1 MCRSGHGST
10 SCAFGRVP
18 RACSVVHCP
27 SHVASSPAWLLALEP
42 VDIITCNSL
51 CRQFA
56 YIVGVTL
63 YGIYT
68 INYRLWPI
76 LAPTAMEFVVIW
88 MSIVVK
94 CITDR
99 KRREKERLEAPASS
113 SKVEVVGHKL
123 ATQTTAVDQ
132 KDLADVDLEMQS
144 TYTEDRTP
152 SACKPP

>member
-1 MCRSGHGST
+1 MAGEGTFTNVYDWLGFFGGLMFAVGLLPQLYKQIKTRSSRDI
-10 SCAFGRVP
+10 SL
-18 RACSVVHCP
+18 
-27 SHVASSPAWLLALEP
+27 AW
-42 VDIITCNSL
+42 
-51 CRQFA
+51 QFA